1 MQRKHKTSLPDFQ
14 FHKKDPPDFQF
25 HKKDPPNEFYQY
37 L

>member
-25 HKKDPPNEFYQY
+25 HKKDPPNEFYQCV
-37 L
+37 